1 MGNNGSKFV
10 KKIVSPF
17 SNTIDSTGSDH
28 TQSVVK
34 SNSPVIVISRK
45 GLVCLRFYL
54 MDFYVLVFFH
64 TSCLYFTKGVHCVK
78 KFDIDM
84 YFVIWIGLL

>member
-54 MDFYVLVFFH
+54 INFNVLVFFH
-64 TSCLYFTKGVHCVK
+64 TSCFLYFMKDVHCEEIC
-78 KFDIDM
+78 IDM